1 MKLIIDI
8 DKEKYNQIIYSYQ
21 GSNVRPKD
29 YEIAIING
37 TPIPNNATCGDVI
50 RVMFPYIK
58 VKEHKESNTV
68 IWTLDGLNH
77 HQFELDWWNARYRK
91 EDKNE

>member
-8 DKEKYNQIIYSYQ
+8 PEENYNQIISSYQ

-37 TPIPNNATCGDVI
+37 TPIPDNATNGDVI
-50 RVMFPYIK
+50 MAVFEPNINKRHNGEDIEAYYFD
-58 VKEHKESNTV
+58 TV
-68 IWTLDGLNH
+68 
-77 HQFELDWWNARYRK
+77 WWNAPYKRSWK
-91 EDKNE
+91 